1 MKPSDT
7 AAIYAGALPFDCSFK
22 ISIRQQVLRSWNYSS
37 EQGLKVSHIFVDRST
52 TKSLAERT
60 NFWSMVKEAKAGR
73 FDNIIVCGLEH
84 FCSSQAEL
92 VAAKESLRKSGVPFH
107 NSIKMDGH

>member
-1 MKPSDT
+1 
-7 AAIYAGALPFDCSFK
+7 
-22 ISIRQQVLRSWNYSS
+22 
-37 EQGLKVSHIFVDRST
+37 
-52 TKSLAERT
+52 
-60 NFWSMVKEAKAGR
+60 MVKEAKAGR